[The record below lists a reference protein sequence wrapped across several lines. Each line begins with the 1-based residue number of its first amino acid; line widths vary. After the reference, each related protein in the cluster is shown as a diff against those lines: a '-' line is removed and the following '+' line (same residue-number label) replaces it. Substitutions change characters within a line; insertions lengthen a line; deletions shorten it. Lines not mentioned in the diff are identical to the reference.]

1 MIIIIAEIPLDQ
13 VQTVPHGAA
22 SESALR
28 IEDFNY
34 LAMKSSKSRRRVPD
48 QLRKRAAISC
58 DLCKVR
64 RRKCVR
70 STAEQ
75 SSCKLCLEHNV
86 ECTSTIPRKP
96 RIHVPGPEDNSQTS
110 HLRALED
117 LVNNLFP
124 EVNTNNTD
132 EIIQLSQAIEHGNRL
147 ISHCQSDSRRGV
159 LEAENASNIN
169 TEVRSN
175 TAELQNSIT
184 HQGSQS
190 TSTVEQTQTS
200 SITSFYERMLQ
211 SPSGTLS
218 YFGSSSSMAYV
229 RKMRELL
236 AAEADGRPGV
246 GSNESLRHTFIRDQY
261 ARTMGED
268 QGAVPELPA
277 IDYVQLESQRPS
289 EQGAVRL
296 LKLLQALPS
305 KKETDDLVE
314 LFFTQ
319 VHINI
324 ALFHR
329 PSFQAI
335 LDRIRSPETQTID
348 VGWAVCFRLAIAF
361 GCEWRLSTLSQRD
374 NSEWERLT
382 SMKRQLVND
391 SFLEI
396 SHLMLSGTLQAV
408 TAFALFSVYM
418 NFANER
424 NASWVLSGCAV
435 RMAIGLGLHRGNKV
449 VHRSDIYFLPL
460 EKELRKQ
467 IWCSLYIFEQYASAF
482 LGRPS
487 ALEDVEIIV
496 DLPNESILDQG
507 FYWPPGYLQ
516 HDVTLARIVGKIREA
531 QMDQSLSLSNDL
543 QGLPNIRTC
552 HQLLHDLDN
561 WKENLP
567 AFLDFDERKLDH
579 AYPSHMRQILMI
591 HVRYQYARIMLTRP
605 FLLRALYISHGLNAS
620 ITANAE
626 ILNYKDVCFQ
636 GALDCWKLIH
646 CLWKRGRYNANLW
659 LDGVFAYQ
667 CNLILSLYLL
677 DTSKT
682 SDPSQ
687 LREIHEMVKQI
698 QDILHKGPGNRTM
711 RRLIQISRD
720 FSEIV
725 SPSSTSPALRENI
738 NTSKQLVESG
748 PRHSQFPSNLNAY
761 LDAFSRIPQM
771 LDLNPSAFNNWESTM
786 GSNLF
791 HGDFMGESFMFDPLA
806 DLDFGPPMESEN
818 P

>member
-1 MIIIIAEIPLDQ
+1 M
-13 VQTVPHGAA
+13 
-22 SESALR
+22 
-28 IEDFNY
+28 N
-34 LAMKSSKSRRRVPD
+34 SSKSLRRVPD

-58 DLCKVR
+58 DFCKVR

-70 STAEQ
+70 STGQQ
-75 SSCKLCLEHNV
+75 SPCKLCLEHNV

-96 RIHVPGPEDNSQTS
+96 RSHFPGREDSSQTS
-110 HLRALED
+110 RIRALEH

-124 EVNTNNTD
+124 EVNTNNTE
-132 EIIQLSQAIEHGNRL
+132 EILQLSQEIEHGNRPN
-147 ISHCQSDSRRGV
+147 SHGQRDSRREV
-159 LEAENASNIN
+159 LEAKNVFNTN
-169 TEVRSN
+169 TEARSD

-184 HQGSQS
+184 YEESQS
-190 TSTVEQTQTS
+190 VPTDEQTRIS
-200 SITSFYERMLQ
+200 STTSFYERMLQ

-236 AAEADGRPGV
+236 AAEAYERSNLS
-246 GSNESLRHTFIRDQY
+246 SNESLRHTFIRDQY

-268 QGAVPELPA
+268 RGIVPELPG
-277 IDYVQLESQRPS
+277 IDYIQLESQRPS
-289 EQGAVRL
+289 EQGAARL
-296 LKLLQALPS
+296 LKLLEALPS
-305 KKETDDLVE
+305 KEETDDLVE
-314 LFFTQ
+314 FFFTQ
-319 VHINI
+319 VHINV

-329 PSFQAI
+329 PTFQAV
-335 LDRIRSPETQTID
+335 LDRIRSSDTQTID

-361 GCEWRLSTLSQRD
+361 GCEWRLSTLSQVD
-374 NSEWERLT
+374 NSDWERLT
-382 SMKRQLVND
+382 SLRRKLVND
-391 SFLEI
+391 SFMEI

-408 TAFALFSVYM
+408 TAFTLLSVYM

-435 RMAIGLGLHRGNKV
+435 RMAISLGLHRGEKA
-449 VHRSDIYFLPL
+449 VHRSEIYLLPL

-487 ALEDVEIIV
+487 ALEDVEIIF

-507 FYWPPGYLQ
+507 FHWPPGYLQ

-543 QGLPNIRTC
+543 QGLPNISTC
-552 HQLLHDLDN
+552 HQLLHELDN
-561 WKENLP
+561 WKKNLP
-567 AFLDFDERKLDH
+567 GFLDFDERNLDH
-579 AYPSHMRQILMI
+579 VYPSHLRQILMI
-591 HVRYQYARIMLTRP
+591 HVRYQYARIMLSRP
-605 FLLRALYISHGLNAS
+605 FLLKALYISHGLNADV
-620 ITANAE
+620 TTNAK

-636 GALDCWKLIH
+636 GALDCWKVIH

-698 QDILHKGPGNRTM
+698 QQILHKGPGNRTM

-725 SPSSTSPALRENI
+725 CPSFPSAALRENI
-738 NTSKQLVESG
+738 KKSKQFEETRV
-748 PRHSQFPSNLNAY
+748 RQSQFPNDTNDS
-761 LDAFSRIPQM
+761 LDVFSSMPQM
-771 LDLNPSAFNNWESTM
+771 QDFNPSVLNNWESTM
-786 GSNLF
+786 DSNLF
-791 HGDFMGESFMFDPLA
+791 HGDFMGESFLFDPLA
-806 DLDFGPPMESEN
+806 DLAFDPEPQME
-818 P
+818 